1 MSQETSWLLQISVGP
16 VQEFIAAARRTRDLW
31 FGSFMLSEISK
42 AAAEALKDAKA
53 ELIFPAPNA
62 PDEDLKPRSDLNVAN
77 VILAQASGD
86 AEAMNALAEKA
97 REAAV
102 ARFKEFATKVYEKA
116 KHWIVK
122 ERWDKQVEDVIEF
135 YAAWAE
141 IGTGE
146 GAYKA
151 ARQKVARLLAA
162 RKNLRDFL
170 PHEGEFGVPKSSL
183 DGMRESVFTGR
194 KVPAIGGLRLKEGEA
209 LDSVGLI
216 KRLAGDERFPSVS
229 RVAVDPWVRGS
240 KEETLRELTPH
251 CEALVKAGAISRV
264 KGYEAFPYEGTAVLL
279 SRHAA
284 MLAECELKYRPEEKE
299 EVREKVKAACRGIN
313 GVLSA
318 LKPQDRP
325 QEPYFAL
332 LVADGDRMGAAISE
346 IDSIEGH
353 QKFSS
358 TLSQFAGE
366 ARKIVKR
373 FHGVCVYTGGDDVL
387 AFLPLDTCLRCA
399 RKLHDAFGEL
409 LKAYTSSKDQR
420 SPALS
425 VGISIGHA
433 MEDLEDLLEFG
444 RKAEKVAKEGV
455 GKGNLKEKT
464 DRNGLAVAVR
474 LRGSGA
480 VVVREQW
487 GNRAEEKRDET
498 QPLAEVS
505 LDERLHYWAR
515 LFANGAIPNKFP
527 YELRENAAFYRGWEA
542 GEVLEAAM
550 RDDVKRI
557 FHRKD
562 VTLSDKERNRVKKYI
577 DAALCGSCQ
586 IDRLQNEL
594 VISRGDARD
603 IDRLSDELLIAQ
615 WIGFGIQQVKG
626 GDR

>member
-1 MSQETSWLLQISVGP
+1 MSQGTSWLLQISVGP

-42 AAAEALKDAKA
+42 AAAKAVKDAGA
-53 ELIFPAPNA
+53 ELIFPAPNVPGKDLE
-62 PDEDLKPRSDLNVAN
+62 PDSDLNVAN
-77 VILAQASGD
+77 VILARASGD
-86 AEAMNALAEKA
+86 AKAMNALAEKA

-102 ARFKEFATKVYEKA
+102 ARFKKFADEAFKKA
-116 KHWIVK
+116 ERCIVK
-122 ERWDKQVEDVIEF
+122 ERWDKQVKDVIEF
-135 YAAWAE
+135 YAAWTE

-146 GAYKA
+146 GAYKV

-183 DGMRESVFTGR
+183 DGLRESVFRVFRDG
-194 KVPAIGGLRLKEGEA
+194 KVPPIAGLRLKEGEA

-216 KRLAGDERFPSVS
+216 KRIAGDERFPSVS
-229 RVAVDPWVRGS
+229 RVAVDPWVRGA

-264 KGYEAFPYEGTAVLL
+264 RGGEAFPYEGTAVLL

-284 MLAECELKYRPEEKE
+284 MLTECEDGDKE
-299 EVREKVKAACRGIN
+299 EAKAACKAIAEI
-313 GVLSA
+313 LSRLR
-318 LKPQDRP
+318 LKDRP

-346 IDSIEGH
+346 IDGIEGH

-358 TLSQFAGE
+358 TLSKFAGV
-366 ARKIVKR
+366 AREIVQE
-373 FHGVCVYTGGDDVL
+373 HSGVCVYTGGDDVL
-387 AFLPLDTCLRCA
+387 AFLPLDTCLSCA
-399 RKLHDAFGEL
+399 RDLHDAFGEL
-409 LKAYTSSKDQR
+409 LKDYKSLKDQR
-420 SPALS
+420 SPTLS

-444 RKAEKVAKEGV
+444 RGAERVAKKGIEDEASRQGV
-455 GKGNLKEKT
+455 
-464 DRNGLAVAVR
+464 DRNGLAVVVR
-474 LRGSGA
+474 SRGSGA

-487 GNRAEEKRDET
+487 GERTDER
-498 QPLAEVS
+498 QYKARPLAEVS

-515 LFANGAIPNKFP
+515 LFSDGAIPNKFP
-527 YELRENAAFYRGWEA
+527 YELRGNAAFYREWEA
-542 GEVLEAAM
+542 GEVLKTAM
-550 RDDVKRI
+550 RDDIKRI
-557 FHRKD
+557 FRRKD
-562 VTLSDKERNRVKKYI
+562 VNLSDEERNRVEKYI
-577 DAALCGSCQ
+577 DAALCGSYHT
-586 IDRLQNEL
+586 DRRQNEL

-615 WIGFGIQQVKG
+615 WIGFGIRQVKG
-626 GDR
+626 GGR

>member
-1 MSQETSWLLQISVGP
+1 MSQGTSWLLQISVGP
-16 VQEFIAAARRTRDLW
+16 VQEFIAAALRTRDLW

-42 AAAEALKDAKA
+42 AAAKAVQDAEA
-53 ELIFPAPNA
+53 ELIFPEPNG
-62 PDEDLKPRSDLNVAN
+62 DLSPESDLSVAN
-77 VILAQASGD
+77 VVLAQASGD
-86 AEAMNALAEKA
+86 VEAMNALAERA

-102 ARFKEFATKVYEKA
+102 ARFEAFATKVYEKA

-122 ERWDKQVEDVIEF
+122 ERWDKQVKDVIEF

-183 DGMRESVFTGR
+183 DGLRESVFKDG
-194 KVPAIGGLRLKEGEA
+194 KVPKIAGLRLKEGEA

-216 KRLAGDERFPSVS
+216 KRISGDGRFPSVS
-229 RVAVDPWVRGS
+229 RVAVDPWVRGV
-240 KEETLRELTPH
+240 KEETLRELTPY
-251 CEALVKAGAISRV
+251 CEALVEMGAISRV
-264 KGYEAFPYEGTAVLL
+264 MGYEAFPYEGTAVLL
-279 SRHAA
+279 SRHAS
-284 MLAECELKYRPEEKE
+284 MLAECELKYGSEEREAVK
-299 EVREKVKAACRGIN
+299 VRAACRGIAAI
-313 GVLSA
+313 LSG
-318 LKPQDRP
+318 LKEHDRP

-346 IDSIEGH
+346 IGDMKGH
-353 QKFSS
+353 QEFSS
-358 TLSQFAGE
+358 TLSKFAGE
-366 ARKIVKR
+366 ARKIVKK

-387 AFLPLDTCLRCA
+387 AFLPLDTCLGCA

-409 LKAYTSSKDQR
+409 LKDYVSSKDQK
-420 SPALS
+420 SPTLS

-433 MEDLEDLLEFG
+433 MEDLEDLREFG
-444 RKAEKVAKEGV
+444 RKADKNAKEGA

-464 DRNGLAVAVR
+464 ERNGLAVVVR
-474 LRGSGA
+474 SRGSGA

-527 YELRENAAFYRGWEA
+527 YELRENAAFYRGWEV
-542 GEVLEAAM
+542 GNILGDAM
-550 RDDVKRI
+550 RDDVKRV

-615 WIGFGIQQVKG
+615 WIGFGVRQVKG

>member
-53 ELIFPAPNA
+53 ELIFPAPNV
-62 PDEDLKPRSDLNVAN
+62 PDKDLEPDSDLNVAN
-77 VILAQASGD
+77 VILARASGD
-86 AEAMNALAEKA
+86 DQAMNALAERA

-170 PHEGEFGVPKSSL
+170 PHEGEFGIQKSSL
-183 DGMRESVFTGR
+183 DGLRESVFRDG
-194 KVPAIGGLRLKEGEA
+194 KGPEIAGLRLKEGEA

-216 KRLAGDERFPSVS
+216 KRISGDGRFPSVS
-229 RVAVDPWVRGS
+229 RVAVDPWVRGA

-264 KGYEAFPYEGTAVLL
+264 RGGEAFPYEGTAVLL
-279 SRHAA
+279 SRHAS
-284 MLAECELKYRPEEKE
+284 MLAECELKYRPEERE
-299 EVREKVKAACRGIN
+299 AVREKVRAACRGID
-313 GVLSA
+313 GILSA
-318 LKPQDRP
+318 LKPQDSP

-346 IDSIEGH
+346 IDGIEGH

-358 TLSQFAGE
+358 ILSKFAGE
-366 ARKIVKR
+366 ARDIVKK

-387 AFLPLDTCLRCA
+387 AFLPLDTCLGCA
-399 RKLHDAFGEL
+399 RELHEAFGEL
-409 LKAYTSSKDQR
+409 LKDYKSLKDQR
-420 SPALS
+420 SPTLS

-444 RKAEKVAKEGV
+444 RGAERVAKKGIRDEAADQGV
-455 GKGNLKEKT
+455 
-464 DRNGLAVAVR
+464 DRNGLAVVVR
-474 LRGSGA
+474 SRGSGA

-487 GNRAEEKRDET
+487 RCKNTEGREDT
-498 QPLAEVS
+498 LALADVS

-515 LFANGAIPNKFP
+515 LFSDGAIPNKFP
-527 YELRENAAFYRGWEA
+527 YELRENAEFYRGWED
-542 GEVLEAAM
+542 GEILKTAI
-550 RDDVKRI
+550 RDDMKRI
-557 FHRKD
+557 FRRKD
-562 VTLSDKERNRVKKYI
+562 VTLSDEEKKRVEGYI
-577 DAALCGSCQ
+577 DLRLCGH
-586 IDRLQNEL
+586 
-594 VISRGDARD
+594 RD
-603 IDRLSDELLIAQ
+603 IERLSDELLIAQ
-615 WIGFGIQQVKG
+615 WIGFGIRQAKG

>member
-1 MSQETSWLLQISVGP
+1 MSQGASWLLQISVGP

-42 AAAEALKDAKA
+42 AAAKAVKDAGA
-53 ELIFPAPNA
+53 ELIFPEPNG
-62 PDEDLKPRSDLNVAN
+62 DLCPKSDLNVAN
-77 VILAQASGD
+77 VILARASGD

-102 ARFKEFATKVYEKA
+102 ARFKEFAAEAYEKA
-116 KHWIVK
+116 KRWIVK
-122 ERWDKQVEDVIEF
+122 ERWDRQIEDVIEF
-135 YAAWAE
+135 YAAWTE

-183 DGMRESVFTGR
+183 DGLRESVFRDG
-194 KVPAIGGLRLKEGEA
+194 KVPPIAGLRLKEGEA

-216 KRLAGDERFPSVS
+216 KRIAGDERFPSVS
-229 RVAVDPWVRGS
+229 RVAVDPWVRGA
-240 KEETLRELTPH
+240 KEETLRELAPH

-264 KGYEAFPYEGTAVLL
+264 RGGEAFPYEGTAVLL

-284 MLAECELKYRPEEKE
+284 MLTECELKYRPEEKE
-299 EVREKVKAACRGIN
+299 EVREKVRAACRGIN

-358 TLSQFAGE
+358 TLSKFAGE
-366 ARKIVKR
+366 ARDIVR
-373 FHGVCVYTGGDDVL
+373 NFHGVCVYTGGDDVL
-387 AFLPLDTCLRCA
+387 AFLPLDTCLGCA

-409 LKAYTSSKDQR
+409 LKDYVSSKDQK
-420 SPALS
+420 SPTLS

-433 MEDLEDLLEFG
+433 MEDLEDLLAFG
-444 RKAEKVAKEGV
+444 REAEKVAKKGV
-455 GKGNLKEKT
+455 GEGSLKEKT
-464 DRNGLAVAVR
+464 DRNGLAVVVR
-474 LRGSGA
+474 SRGSDS

-505 LDERLHYWAR
+505 LDERLYYWAR
-515 LFANGAIPNKFP
+515 LFSDGAIPNKFP
-527 YELRENAAFYRGWEA
+527 YELRENAAFYTEWDPGN
-542 GEVLEAAM
+542 VLEAAV
-550 RDDVKRI
+550 RDDMKRI

-562 VTLSDKERNRVKKYI
+562 VTLSDEEKKRVEVYI
-577 DAALCGSCQ
+577 DS
-586 IDRLQNEL
+586 RLF
-594 VISRGDARD
+594 GHRD
-603 IDRLSDELLIAQ
+603 IERLSDELLIAQ
-615 WIGFGIQQVKG
+615 WIGFGVRQAKG

>member
-31 FGSFMLSEISK
+31 FGSSMLSEISK
-42 AAAEALKDAKA
+42 AAAKAVKDAEA
-53 ELIFPAPNA
+53 ELIFPEPNG
-62 PDEDLKPRSDLNVAN
+62 DLKPDSDLSVAN
-77 VILAQASGD
+77 VILARASGD
-86 AEAMNALAEKA
+86 DQAMNALAERA

-170 PHEGEFGVPKSSL
+170 PYEGEFGIPKSSL
-183 DGMRESVFTGR
+183 DGLRESVFKDG
-194 KVPAIGGLRLKEGEA
+194 KVPVIAGLRLKEGEA

-216 KRLAGDERFPSVS
+216 KRIAGDERFPSVS
-229 RVAVDPWVRGS
+229 RVAVDPWVRGA
-240 KEETLRELTPH
+240 KEETLRELMPH

-264 KGYEAFPYEGTAVLL
+264 RGYAAFPYEGTAVLL
-279 SRHAA
+279 SRHAS
-284 MLAECELKYRPEEKE
+284 MLTECGDGDKE
-299 EVREKVKAACRGIN
+299 EAKAACKAIAEI
-313 GVLSA
+313 LSR
-318 LKPQDRP
+318 LRPQDRP

-346 IDSIEGH
+346 INDIEKH

-358 TLSQFAGE
+358 TLSKFAGE
-366 ARKIVKR
+366 ARDIVR
-373 FHGVCVYTGGDDVL
+373 NFHGVCVYTGGDDVL
-387 AFLPLDTCLRCA
+387 AFLPLDTCLGCA

-409 LKAYTSSKDQR
+409 LKDYVSSKDQQ
-420 SPALS
+420 SPTLS

-464 DRNGLAVAVR
+464 DRNGLAVVVR
-474 LRGSGA
+474 SRGSDS

-487 GNRAEEKRDET
+487 QCKAAVGQDATRA
-498 QPLAEVS
+498 LAQVS
-505 LDERLHYWAR
+505 LDERLLYWAR
-515 LFANGAIPNKFP
+515 LFADGAIPNKFP
-527 YELRENAAFYRGWEA
+527 YELRENAKFYREWDP
-542 GEVLEAAM
+542 GEVLKTAM
-550 RDDVKRI
+550 RDDMKRI
-557 FHRKD
+557 FRRKD
-562 VTLSDKERNRVKKYI
+562 VNLSDEERNRVEKYI

-603 IDRLSDELLIAQ
+603 IDRLSDELVIAQ
-615 WIGFGIQQVKG
+615 WIGFGVRQAKG
-626 GDR
+626 GER

>member
-1 MSQETSWLLQISVGP
+1 MQISVGP

-42 AAAEALKDAKA
+42 AAAKAVKDAGA
-53 ELIFPAPNA
+53 ELIFPEPNG
-62 PDEDLKPRSDLNVAN
+62 DLCPKSDLNVAN
-77 VILAQASGD
+77 VILARASGD

-102 ARFKEFATKVYEKA
+102 ARFKEFAAEAYEKA
-116 KHWIVK
+116 KRWIVK
-122 ERWDKQVEDVIEF
+122 ERWDRQIEDVIEF
-135 YAAWAE
+135 YAAWTE

-183 DGMRESVFTGR
+183 DGLRESVFRDG
-194 KVPAIGGLRLKEGEA
+194 KVPPIAGLRLKEGEA

-216 KRLAGDERFPSVS
+216 KRIAGDERFPSVS
-229 RVAVDPWVRGS
+229 RVAVDPWVRGA
-240 KEETLRELTPH
+240 KEETLRELAPH

-264 KGYEAFPYEGTAVLL
+264 RGGEAFPYEGTAVLL

-284 MLAECELKYRPEEKE
+284 MLTECELKYRPEEKE
-299 EVREKVKAACRGIN
+299 EVREKVRAACRGIN

-346 IDSIEGH
+346 IDSIERH
-353 QKFSS
+353 QEFSK
-358 TLSQFAGE
+358 TLSKFAGKAKKVVE
-366 ARKIVKR
+366 S

-387 AFLPLDTCLRCA
+387 AFLPLDTCLACA
-399 RKLHDAFGEL
+399 RDLHEAFGEL
-409 LKAYTSSKDQR
+409 LKDYVSSKDQK
-420 SPALS
+420 SPTLS
-425 VGISIGHA
+425 VGLSIGHA

-444 RKAEKVAKEGV
+444 RGAERVAKKGIRDEAADQGV
-455 GKGNLKEKT
+455 
-464 DRNGLAVAVR
+464 DRNGLAVVVR
-474 LRGSGA
+474 SRGSGA
-480 VVVREQW
+480 VLVREQW
-487 GNRAEEKRDET
+487 RCNDKEGREDTLA
-498 QPLAEVS
+498 LAEVS
-505 LDERLHYWAR
+505 LDERLQYWAR
-515 LFANGAIPNKFP
+515 LFSDGAIPNKFP
-527 YELRENAAFYRGWEA
+527 YELRENAKFYREWEA
-542 GEVLEAAM
+542 GEVLKTAM
-550 RDDVKRI
+550 RDDIKRI

-562 VTLSDKERNRVKKYI
+562 VTLSDKERNRVEKYI
-577 DAALCGSCQ
+577 DAALCGSCHT
-586 IDRLQNEL
+586 DRRQNEL

-603 IDRLSDELLIAQ
+603 IERLSDELLIAQ
-615 WIGFGIQQVKG
+615 WIGFGIRQVKG